1 MAKKTKPSLIIDSR
15 EKQPWSFDGDDAFEE
30 VIVRKLDA
38 GDYSL
43 VGLEDIVSIERKA
56 SADELLNNFMTNKK
70 RIYAEIDRMK
80 DYRFKFIIIEQD
92 LETLMD
98 PKSYYINRLK
108 NRRKRP
114 PSPRMPVA
122 IVISNLTTLMLEH
135 DVQIIFAG
143 SRAQNMARGILL
155 AVHELHR
162 KGLIPPQENELG
174 GAL

>member
-1 MAKKTKPSLIIDSR
+1 MVRKTKTKPKIIIDTR
-15 EKQPWSFDGDDAFEE
+15 EKTPWCFDGDEAFEE

-43 VGLEDIVSIERKA
+43 DGLEEIVTIERKA
-56 SADELLNNFMTNKK
+56 SADEMLNNFMKNKE

-80 DYRFKFIIIEQD
+80 DYPYKFIIIEQD
-92 LETLMD
+92 LATLMD

-114 PSPRMPVA
+114 PSPRMPIA
-122 IVISNLTTLMLEH
+122 IVISNLTTVMLEH
-135 DVQIIFAG
+135 GVHVIFAG
-143 SRAQNMARGILL
+143 SKAQNMARGILL

-162 KGLIPPQENELG
+162 KGLIKE
-174 GAL
+174 

>member
-1 MAKKTKPSLIIDSR
+1 MAKKTKPKIIVDTR
-15 EKQPWSFDGDDAFEE
+15 EKTPWDWDGDEAFEE

-43 VGLEDIVSIERKA
+43 EGLEDVVSIERKA
-56 SADELLNNFMTNKK
+56 SADELLNNFMTNKQ
-70 RIYAEIDRMK
+70 RIYAEFERMK
-80 DYRFKFIIIEQD
+80 DYTFKFIIIEQD

-114 PSPRMPVA
+114 PSPRMPIA
-122 IVISNLTTLMLEH
+122 IVVSNLTKLMLEH
-135 DVQIIFAG
+135 DIHVIFAG

-155 AVHELHR
+155 AVHEMHR
-162 KGLIPPQENELG
+162 KGELEW
-174 GAL
+174 